1 MIYSVPTCTDAL
13 RDENQQR
20 QGKYCSHSG
29 GSGLTKA
36 NVVVVVV
43 VVVVFRGNRWGGL
56 QISFV
61 TSLRRE

>member
-29 GSGLTKA
+29 GSGLKKA
-36 NVVVVVV
+36 NVVV